1 MDTKK
6 TENKK
11 MNILTGIYRSSM
23 GTSLLAMTVV
33 GMIELVMLFYTIAN
47 PALYGPYI
55 VKYRFYYAFLLALAV
70 IYIALSLFVKKDM
83 ERRYVLL
90 KIANPICAALFFGW
104 SLVVTYSDAVANGM
118 VDPTV
123 FMTFSSSVPLIF
135 YLFPMVYAVIA
146 LISDVVMLY
155 LILMV
160 SGSAAAL
167 INIAIFFIF
176 QFVLGMGFLRLKTSL
191 SERIVD
197 ERERAEVDAMTGL
210 FNRRAYTD
218 DMEQLAQAPV
228 KSGFVYLSVDVNGL
242 KEVNDN
248 QGHEAGDKLIVG
260 AAQCI
265 KQCFGDFGKL
275 YRVGGDEFA
284 GLLHVSAEKIADL
297 SSDFEKRMKSWSD
310 ENGITLTASVGYAC
324 SDDQPGSLAENLA
337 RIADERMYAAKT
349 EYYRIS
355 GKDRRQR

>member
-23 GTSLLAMTVV
+23 GTSLLAMTIV

-197 ERERAEVDAMTGL
+197 ERKKAEIDAMTGL
-210 FNRRAYTD
+210 FNRRAYTG
-218 DMEQLAQAPV
+218 DMEQLTQIPV
-228 KSGFVYLSVDVNGL
+228 KNDLVYLSVDVNGL

-260 AAQCI
+260 TARCMEQA
-265 KQCFGDFGKL
+265 FGDYGKL
-275 YRVGGDEFA
+275 YRVGGDEFV
-284 GLLHVSAEKIADL
+284 GLLYARCKEIERLTD
-297 SSDFEKRMKSWSD
+297 DFEKRMKAWSD
-310 ENGITLTASVGYAC
+310 EYGITLTASIGYAC
-324 SDDQPGSLAENLA
+324 SGEYPGNRADDLAG
-337 RIADERMYAAKT
+337 IADERMYAAKA